1 MTTDDITR
9 IADNALQEL
18 KAVDIQILDVS
29 GLTTVTDTMI
39 IASGNSD
46 RQIRALADNVVKRA
60 KENGI
65 RPLGVEGESEAEW
78 VLVDLGDVIVHLMR
92 PDTRAYYQLEKL
104 WTSEHQHAST
114 VT

>member
-18 KAVDIQILDVS
+18 KAVDIRILDVS

-46 RQIRALADNVVKRA
+46 RQLRALADNLVKRA

-65 RPLGVEGESEAEW
+65 RPLGMEGGAEAEW
-78 VLVDLGDVIVHLMR
+78 VLVDLGDVIVHIMR

-104 WTSEHQHAST
+104 WTSERQHAST